1 MGLTKLI
8 VKKVM
13 KAPKIGSFDRFL
25 FIGPHP
31 DDIEIGAG
39 ATAAALVQAKKQ
51 VTFLIV
57 TDGRYGTDNCR
68 ELEGDD
74 LARKRQEEAVASARV
89 LGVSDVRFAALS
101 DGGFYTKGEL
111 LEAIAKVVSDVKPQI
126 LFAPDPNVTS
136 EGHLD
141 HLNVGNAVRNLA
153 VFSGNPGIMESYGAE
168 ESPVEAVAYYM
179 TARPNRF
186 IKTTGFLEKQLSAL
200 FECHL
205 SQYPKGCAAADSLK
219 LYLKLKAREY
229 GLRYLGTAEG
239 FRVLKTEAMHCVP
252 ETEY

>member
-68 ELEGDD
+68 EFEGDD
-74 LARKRQEEAVASARV
+74 LVRKRQEEAE
-89 LGVSDVRFAALS
+89 
-101 DGGFYTKGEL
+101 GGGN
-111 LEAIAKVVSDVKPQI
+111 VK
-126 LFAPDPNVTS
+126 
-136 EGHLD
+136 
-141 HLNVGNAVRNLA
+141 
-153 VFSGNPGIMESYGAE
+153 
-168 ESPVEAVAYYM
+168 
-179 TARPNRF
+179 
-186 IKTTGFLEKQLSAL
+186 
-200 FECHL
+200 
-205 SQYPKGCAAADSLK
+205 
-219 LYLKLKAREY
+219 
-229 GLRYLGTAEG
+229 LRT
-239 FRVLKTEAMHCVP
+239 RDN
-252 ETEY
+252 